1 MDAMIEQLAEYA
13 VGLRPGHGCG
23 AGNGVEAGATRF
35 AVNFWRRGDTGRA

>member
-23 AGNGVEAGATRF
+23 AGDGVVIPRP
-35 AVNFWRRGDTGRA
+35 